1 MKWHSSFSLQK
12 TAYNISGCAFL
23 SGKQNVFHQKFLEMI
38 HINQY
43 FKSSYTS
50 LIEIIENQGMSVI
63 FNYHA
68 LLQRKSFHKL
78 KFLYQNN
85 NQQFLWSKKCPVNQV

>member
-38 HINQY
+38 HINHY

-63 FNYHA
+63 HIQ
-68 LLQRKSFHKL
+68 LPCTITKEIISQIKVSLPKQ
-78 KFLYQNN
+78 
-85 NQQFLWSKKCPVNQV
+85 